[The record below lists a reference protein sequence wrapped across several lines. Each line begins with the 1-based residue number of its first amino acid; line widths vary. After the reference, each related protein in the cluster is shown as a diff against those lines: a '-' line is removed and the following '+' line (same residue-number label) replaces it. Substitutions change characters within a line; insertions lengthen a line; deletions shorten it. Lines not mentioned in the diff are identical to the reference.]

1 MHKTPLT
8 IPSDLREIDESMYHY
23 GQWARRRMII
33 NVCGSMER
41 RYRAPEWEGESPA
54 PALMPTY
61 AALDIQRIVQRLPL
75 LERMC
80 LWAQY
85 NADDHGFAQRHCHRH
100 GVRRRDQ
107 WIDLQI
113 RGLRML
119 KNRLH
124 PSPNM

>member
-8 IPSDLREIDESMYHY
+8 IPSDLREIDASMYHY

-41 RYRAPEWEGESPA
+41 RYRSPEWEGESPA

-61 AALDIQRIVQRLPL
+61 AALDIQRIVQSLPL

-85 NADDHGFAQRHCHRH
+85 NADDHGVHRRI
-100 GVRRRDQ
+100 GD
-107 WIDLQI
+107 
-113 RGLRML
+113 
-119 KNRLH
+119 
-124 PSPNM
+124 